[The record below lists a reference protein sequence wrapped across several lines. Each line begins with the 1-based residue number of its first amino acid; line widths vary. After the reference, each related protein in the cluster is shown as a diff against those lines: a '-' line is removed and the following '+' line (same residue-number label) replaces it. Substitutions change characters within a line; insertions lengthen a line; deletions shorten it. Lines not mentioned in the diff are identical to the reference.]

1 MVWTN
6 MVVWVVLIICATILL
21 TLIAINLIKSPCKKK
36 MFEEQQKCYKE
47 IADKLCPKTV
57 KTPNKTY
64 TVEYG
69 ENGEIEL
76 K

>member
-6 MVVWVVLIICATILL
+6 MVVLVVLIICATILF
-21 TLIAINLIKSPCKKK
+21 TLIAINLIKSCCKKK
-36 MFEEQQKCYKE
+36 RVEEQQKCYKE
-47 IADKLCPKTV
+47 IADKHCPKTV
-57 KTPNKTY
+57 KKPNKTY